1 MGGSTDFR
9 VSREEVEKKKKA
21 SRVRQY
27 SSRRRK
33 TYQLGELVGSHG
45 HSH

>member
-27 SSRRRK
+27 SSRRRRPISW
-33 TYQLGELVGSHG
+33 GS
-45 HSH
+45 